1 MRKWLVAALQR
12 ALLRSLTDR
21 SFNPGFN
28 ERRTNCSLSRV
39 SFGSFSNLNAAL
51 VKVGFMPLNG
61 RGRREAKTHAWLLWA
76 PQA

>member
-28 ERRTNCSLSRV
+28 ERRTNCSLSRSV
-39 SFGSFSNLNAAL
+39 LGHFQTS
-51 VKVGFMPLNG
+51 M
-61 RGRREAKTHAWLLWA
+61 RRS
-76 PQA
+76 